1 MISGHFVIQICVVYL
16 VDVINLRRCYWY
28 LQKSPLNDVPVV
40 TALATT
46 PAAIWSYVRSRWF
59 G

>member
-1 MISGHFVIQICVVYL
+1 
-16 VDVINLRRCYWY
+16 
-28 LQKSPLNDVPVV
+28 VPVV